1 MCPWGRGG
9 REYREYREYREFRE
23 FRDLVNYES
32 WECGQTLSMVNIV
45 CYKVLSGSV
54 CCSGRRMDLIPR
66 AEHRVR
72 RTRLSMKLAHLGRG
86 GNYHGYDQL
95 LRAALYSVLEVQSAL
110 SRVPSGVPSV

>member
-86 GNYHGYDQL
+86 GNFGLGPL
-95 LRAALYSVLEVQSAL
+95 LLTDSTRS
-110 SRVPSGVPSV
+110 